1 MKSIHSKR
9 TDFFIALEEHTMK
22 IHYIP
27 RIERGIPQM
36 YEIVDQYAV
45 AVAIDPNIVTEA
57 KEVFA
62 TVERTG

>member
-1 MKSIHSKR
+1 
-9 TDFFIALEEHTMK
+9 MK